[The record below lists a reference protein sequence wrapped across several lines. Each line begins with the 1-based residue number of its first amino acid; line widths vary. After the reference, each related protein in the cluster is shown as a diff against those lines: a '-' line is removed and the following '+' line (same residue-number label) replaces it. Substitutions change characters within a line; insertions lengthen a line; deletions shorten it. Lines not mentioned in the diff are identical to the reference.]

1 MVGKI
6 MSKLDDRINA
16 NFSGLVV
23 RKDLVKAVRG
33 NAAVPNYVL
42 EYLLGQYCATDDENS
57 ISTGIETVKDILRKH
72 LVNRKEAPLIRSNI
86 KERNGANYKV
96 IDKIQVD
103 LNDKD
108 DVYEATFSNLGIK
121 KVLVDSATVKAYP
134 RLLVSGVWCIVD
146 LQYEHSLEKKSCPWI
161 MSGLKPIQLSKF
173 DFAEFVEARKKF
185 STEEW
190 IDLLLQ
196 SLGFNPELF
205 DRRNKLLQLVRL
217 IPYCER
223 NYNLIELGPKG
234 TGKSHV
240 YAEFSPHGFLISG
253 SEVTMAKLFVNNS
266 NGKIGLIGFWDAIA
280 FDEFAGRDKK
290 PNKVLV
296 DTLKNYMANKTFSRG
311 VETIGAEASLVFVGN
326 TDSRLEEMLKHSDLF
341 IALPKGFYDSA
352 FLDRMHFYIPG
363 WEIDIIRGEMFSE
376 GYGFIVDYYSEVLR
390 HLRNFDYAN
399 IFADKFELS
408 PEISTRDRDGITK
421 TFSGLMKIL
430 FPGKEAED
438 KEIQELL
445 HFAIEGRKR
454 VKDQLARI
462 DQTFKV
468 IDFYYLKGDKK
479 ISVTTQ
485 EEEAYPNY
493 YYRTQ
498 ALDIATEEDQS
509 AAAADAVVEAAVD
522 AAVEVRKKSKDK
534 GKAGSPEPE
543 KQAKQSETSPEPEN
557 KAVAKPK
564 AKDDEPKLDH
574 IVIEE
579 GQKGVSFEKLFGR
592 HLKGASCIVI
602 TDPYMKVLHQVRSL
616 MELLELWLS
625 LNKDL
630 SGLQAKLITKRDEV
644 KEDQQLDFFERI
656 KEAMAR
662 EKVEFIYEFDE
673 SGAIH
678 ARHIVTNHG
687 WKILLDRGLDMFQYF
702 SFSDYLSME
711 NHNQLYRSCKKFE
724 VTFLRNESS

>member
-1 MVGKI
+1 
-6 MSKLDDRINA
+6 MSKLDDKINEHFA
-16 NFSGLVV
+16 GLVV

-33 NAAVPNYVL
+33 NATVPNYVL

-57 ISTGIETVKDILRKH
+57 INTGIETVKDILRKH
-72 LVNRKEAPLIRSNI
+72 LVNRKEAALIRSNI

-108 DVYEATFSNLGIK
+108 GVYEASFASLGIK
-121 KVLVDSATVKAYP
+121 KVLVDSATIKAYP
-134 RLLVSGVWCIVD
+134 RLLVSGVWCIAD
-146 LQYEHSLEKKSCPWI
+146 LQYEHSLEKNSCPWI

-173 DFAEFVEARKKF
+173 DFAEFVQTRQKF
-185 STEEW
+185 TTEEW

-253 SEVTMAKLFVNNS
+253 SEVTMAKLFVNNNS
-266 NGKIGLIGFWDAIA
+266 GKIGLIGFWDAIA

-363 WEIDIIRGEMFSE
+363 WEVDIIRGEMFSE

-390 HLRNFDYAN
+390 HLRNDDYAN
-399 IFADKFELS
+399 LYEDKFEL
-408 PEISTRDRDGITK
+408 PPGISTRDRDGITK

-430 FPGKEAED
+430 FPGKEAEE

-462 DQTFKV
+462 DQTFPV
-468 IDFYYLKGDKK
+468 LDFFYLKGDKK

-485 EEEAYPNY
+485 EEETYPNY

-498 ALDIATEEDQS
+498 ALNIATEEEQNPVT
-509 AAAADAVVEAAVD
+509 DAGAEVAGEA
-522 AAVEVRKKSKDK
+522 RPKSK
-534 GKAGSPEPE
+534 GKIKTSAPESA
-543 KQAKQSETSPEPEN
+543 KQAKQPEAASESEKKAAASPQG
-557 KAVAKPK
+557 
-564 AKDDEPKLDH
+564 KDDEPKLDH

-579 GQKGVSFEKLFGR
+579 GQKGVTFEKLFGR
-592 HLKGASCIVI
+592 HLKGASRIVI
-602 TDPYMKVLHQVRSL
+602 TDPYIKLIHQARSL
-616 MELLELWLS
+616 MELLELWVS
-625 LNKDL
+625 LNTDL

-644 KEDQQLDFFERI
+644 KEYQQLEFFKRI
-656 KEAMAR
+656 QEAMAR
-662 EKVEFIYEFDE
+662 VKVEFIYEFDE
-673 SGAIH
+673 TGSIH

-687 WKILLDRGLDMFQYF
+687 WKILLDRGLDMFQNY
-702 SFSDYLSME
+702 SFNDYLSME
-711 NHNQLYRSCKKFE
+711 NHNQLYRSCRKFE

>member
-1 MVGKI
+1 MT
-6 MSKLDDRINA
+6 KLDDKINE
-16 NFSGLVV
+16 NFSGMVV

-33 NAAVPNYVL
+33 NATVPNYVL

-57 ISTGIETVKDILRKH
+57 INTGIETVKDILRKH
-72 LVNRKEAPLIRSNI
+72 LVNRKEAVLTRSKI
-86 KERNGANYKV
+86 KECNGANYKI

-108 DVYEATFSNLGIK
+108 DVYEATFANLGIK

-146 LQYEHSLEKKSCPWI
+146 LQYEHSLEKKSCPWV

-173 DFAEFVEARKKF
+173 DFDEFVQTRNNF
-185 STEEW
+185 TTEEW

-363 WEIDIIRGEMFSE
+363 WEVDIIRGEMFSE
-376 GYGFIVDYYSEVLR
+376 GYGFIVDYYSEALR

-399 IFADKFELS
+399 LYEDKFELS
-408 PEISTRDRDGITK
+408 PGISTRDRDGITK

-430 FPGKEAED
+430 FPGTEAKD
-438 KEIQELL
+438 NEIQELL

-462 DQTFKV
+462 DQTFPE
-468 IDFYYLKGDKK
+468 IDFFYMKGDRK

-485 EEEAYPNY
+485 EEETYPNY

-498 ALDIATEEDQS
+498 ALNISTEEDHHTS
-509 AAAADAVVEAAVD
+509 ADSVT
-522 AAVEVRKKSKDK
+522 AAVEVKAKVKDK
-534 GKAGSPEPE
+534 AKTGASESKE
-543 KQAKQSETSPEPEN
+543 QAKHPEAASGAES
-557 KAVAKPK
+557 KAAAKSL
-564 AKDDEPKLDH
+564 ANDDEPKPDH

-592 HLKGASCIVI
+592 HLKGASRIVI
-602 TDPYMKVLHQVRSL
+602 TDPYMKAMHQVRSL
-616 MELLELWLS
+616 MELLSFWVS
-625 LNKDL
+625 LNADL
-630 SGLQAKLITKRDEV
+630 TGLQAKLITKRDEV
-644 KEDQQLDFFERI
+644 KEDQQLEFFERI

-673 SGAIH
+673 SGSIH
-678 ARHIVTNHG
+678 ARHIVTDHG
-687 WKILLDRGLDMFQYF
+687 WKILLDRGLDIFQYH
-702 SFSDYLSME
+702 SFSDYLLLE
-711 NHNQLYRSCKKFE
+711 NLNQLYRSCRKFE
-724 VTFLRNESS
+724 VTYLRNEHS